1 MMFSPNHPT
10 SNVEDAFSSNIPNY
24 LLASPD
30 YFPTSPGNTYSS
42 SSNLF
47 GVVPIASPTLSLFHD
62 DPYMKV
68 LQAFYAKNH
77 LSHLQLSY
85 LNHQC
90 LILKNSFF
98 LRNYYH
104 QRNEEQIE
112 EILNHLDELSLD
124 RIEHIE
130 DKIEGLG
137 KGWAA
142 IKKLVADS
150 VTTALKEQ
158 AATMAS
164 ISNPNRNIGPTRTP
178 ITKMRNYKEFINCHP
193 FYFNENKVAFA
204 TGTLT
209 DDALSGGMAYTK
221 PDGKELSTTTPTIAT
236 TTTSVTPTPTTINN
250 SPFHNRTKDKK
261 LSKLMM
267 PLQLRN
273 REFPKVFPEDLL
285 GLPTVSQVE
294 FQIDLIPGVAPV
306 ARAPYRL
313 APTEMHELSN
323 QLQKLAD

>member
-1 MMFSPNHPT
+1 MPPKRT
-10 SNVEDAFSSNIPNY
+10 SKSKAP
-24 LLASPD
+24 AM
-30 YFPTSPGNTYSS
+30 T
-42 SSNLF
+42 
-47 GVVPIASPTLSLFHD
+47 
-62 DPYMKV
+62 
-68 LQAFYAKNH
+68 Q
-77 LSHLQLSY
+77 
-85 LNHQC
+85 
-90 LILKNSFF
+90 
-98 LRNYYH
+98 
-104 QRNEEQIE
+104 
-112 EILNHLDELSLD
+112 
-124 RIEHIE
+124 
-130 DKIEGLG
+130 
-137 KGWAA
+137 AA

-193 FYFNENKVAFA
+193 FYFNE
-204 TGTLT
+204 
-209 DDALSGGMAYTK
+209 
-221 PDGKELSTTTPTIAT
+221 ELSTTTPTIAT
-236 TTTSVTPTPTTINN
+236 TTTSVTPTPTTTTTITN
-250 SPFHNRTKDKK
+250 HNRTKDKK

-273 REFPKVFPEDLL
+273 SFTPISLASMLDIPPIIIDTFYDIKMADKNLYHAKILCDEKVVHIPIDGETLIIRVREFPKVFPEDLL